1 MTFLRVVY
9 LATVLSLALAIA
21 QPGSAFAA
29 DFPTRPITLIVPWPA
44 GGSADIQLRVLAN
57 AASKHLGQPV
67 VVENKPGG
75 TGVVGVAQMI
85 ASAKPDGYTIS
96 QIAISVLRTP
106 WIQKVTYNPTT
117 DLSYIIH
124 LSGFL
129 LGVVVKADAPWR
141 TWHDLVA
148 WSRANPEKLTY
159 GTVGAGS
166 THHITMEQIARRQ
179 GLTVI
184 HVPFKGDAELF
195 PNVIGGHVVAGVG
208 TTSAGA
214 LVDAGELRWLVTFGA
229 EPSKRWPTVPTL
241 RQLGIDMT
249 AESPYGLAGPKGMP
263 AHVVKVLHDALKK
276 AMDEPEHLAI
286 LDQLNQPVIYKGPED
301 YAAYAKRLY
310 DEAGDELQAL
320 GLRKTDGAPRG

>member
-1 MTFLRVVY
+1 MTLFRAAG
-9 LATVLSLALAIA
+9 LAAILVPALVL
-21 QPGSAFAA
+21 GSAGAATAA

-44 GGSADIQLRVLAN
+44 GGSADIQLRVLAS
-57 AASKHLGQPV
+57 AASKHLPQPIV
-67 VVENKPGG
+67 IENKPGG

-85 ASAKPDGYTIS
+85 AAAKPDGYTIS
-96 QIAISVLRTP
+96 QIAISVMRIP
-106 WIQKVTYNPTT
+106 WTQKVTYNPTT

-129 LGVVVKADAPWR
+129 LGVVVKGDAPWQ
-141 TWHDLVA
+141 TWQDLAA
-148 WSRANPEKLTY
+148 WSRANPQMLTY

-166 THHITMEQIARRQ
+166 THHITMEQIARRL
-179 GLTVI
+179 GLTVT

-229 EPSKRWPTVPTL
+229 EPSKRWPAVPTL
-241 RQLGIDMT
+241 RQVGIDMA

-263 AHVVKVLHDALKK
+263 GAVVKVLHDALKK
-276 AMDEPEHLAI
+276 ALFEPEHLAI
-286 LDQLNQPVIYKGPED
+286 LDQLNQPVVYKSSRDYTLYAHKLYED
-301 YAAYAKRLY
+301 
-310 DEAGDELQAL
+310 AGEELQAL
-320 GLRKTDGAPRG
+320 GLRKTDGAPRS